1 MFCYYDEIL
10 NNRDLFNNE
19 RARNIH
25 NTDAYFYN
33 CAGYALGTFSWYCP
47 YDDYDIFSLLC
58 DFDAL
63 AGAAKLTVATK
74 LTVSHML
81 KDFEGRLRV
90 ISSLKELRKD
100 EYAIAYR
107 VSSDGDFH
115 FMKKARTRWHH
126 KRGNTPTI
134 LTESEDNVLN
144 SIWCDRYD
152 GPIVLMAMRRK

>member
-1 MFCYYDEIL
+1 MFCNYSELL
-10 NNRDLFNNE
+10 NNSDLFNVQ
-19 RARNIH
+19 RKRNIK
-25 NTDAYFYN
+25 NTCKALYN
-33 CAGYALGTFSWYCP
+33 CAGYALGTFSWYQP
-47 YDDYDIFSLLC
+47 YDNLDVHDSLFSDSNTLESI
-58 DFDAL
+58 
-63 AGAAKLTVATK
+63 TQQ
-74 LTVSHML
+74 TVSCML

-90 ISSLKELRKD
+90 ISSLKELEKN

-126 KRGNTPTI
+126 KRGSMPTI
-134 LTESEDNVLN
+134 LIESEDNVLN

>member
-1 MFCYYDEIL
+1 MFCYYGEIL

-19 RARNIH
+19 HVRNIH
-25 NTDAYFYN
+25 NTDTYFYN

-47 YDDYDIFSLLC
+47 QDDYDIFSLFC
-58 DFDAL
+58 DSDEL
-63 AGAAKLTVATK
+63 KEITK

-81 KDFEGRLRV
+81 KDFGGKLRV
-90 ISSLKELRKD
+90 ISSLEELRKD

-115 FMKKARTRWHH
+115 FMRKARTRWHH
-126 KRGNTPTI
+126 KRGSMSTI